1 MGHVALAAPPAS
13 PAHGAT
19 ASLVGGAVLALAL
32 SASSPAQA
40 QGRKPAAAG
49 KPAPASAAPTSGS
62 RPLAQTLTGDAK
74 AAYDA
79 AKLLVGDGDFGN
91 AAIKFRAAFDASHD
105 PRLLWNIA
113 ACEKNQRH
121 YAKTIALLHEYLD
134 TGGDLLTDADRRE
147 ARGVLDAIESFTV
160 HLTVTVSEPGAEVF
174 VDDERVGTSP
184 LASPVTVDIGQ
195 RKVTA
200 RKPGFKEATEQVA
213 LGGSAAGKVSL
224 TMSADV
230 HQGHL
235 KVTTQSW
242 AHISLDGK
250 RVGNGAWEG
259 DVPSGGHTLRVESAG
274 MRPYQSEVVVA
285 DDESRTIDVPLEK
298 EGSESGGGA
307 HEPEASP
314 PGFEVGVS
322 GGPGI
327 KMHGDQPWV
336 TTVRADIAL
345 RAAWVVGLGLYAEY
359 GAIDASGACG
369 TDSHGPSPT
378 QPLDLA
384 VRSSF
389 QACRWAKAGLQLT
402 VHFLPAHAFDPW
414 IAFEP
419 GARLTFFDFAAFE
432 PLTGRTSYQSASLPA
447 LDIGGR
453 AGLDWHPVAS
463 FRPWSIGAYGALVY
477 TALADEA
484 PARNAGNDG
493 TAPPA
498 LHDGGI
504 TAVQYFSV
512 FFGLRSSLA
521 F

>member
-1 MGHVALAAPPAS
+1 MRHAALRAFPAIAVALVLGSAPPAS
-13 PAHGAT
+13 
-19 ASLVGGAVLALAL
+19 
-32 SASSPAQA
+32 AQA
-40 QGRKPAAAG
+40 RKPAGAPR
-49 KPAPASAAPTSGS
+49 PAPAPAPSGP

-79 AKLLVGDGDFGN
+79 AKLLVGDGDFAG

-121 YAKTIALLHEYLD
+121 YARTIALLHEYLD
-134 TGGDLLTDADRRE
+134 TGGDLLGDADRRE

-160 HLTVTVSEPGAEVF
+160 HLTVTVSEPGADVF

-184 LASPVTVDIGQ
+184 LAGPVTVDIGQ

-200 RKPGFKEATEQVA
+200 RKAGFKDATEQVA

-224 TMSADV
+224 EMTADV

-250 RVGNGAWEG
+250 RVGDGSWEG
-259 DVPSGGHTLRVESAG
+259 AVTSGGHTLRVESAG

-285 DDESRTIDVPLEK
+285 DDEKRTIDVPLEK
-298 EGSESGGGA
+298 ESGGGGEGSR
-307 HEPEASP
+307 EPEASAP
-314 PGFEVGVS
+314 SFEAGVS
-322 GGPGI
+322 GGPGV

-345 RAAWVVGLGLYAEY
+345 RAAWVMGLGLYAEY

-369 TDSHGPSPT
+369 TDAHGPSPA
-378 QPLDLA
+378 QPLDLS

-389 QACRWAKAGLQLT
+389 QACRWAKAGLELT
-402 VHFLPAHAFDPW
+402 LHFLPAHAFDPW
-414 IAFEP
+414 IAVEP
-419 GARLTFFDFAAFE
+419 GARITFFDFAAFE
-432 PLTGRTSYQSASLPA
+432 PLTGRTSYASASLPA

-453 AGLDWHPVAS
+453 AGLDWHPLPS
-463 FRPWSIGAYGALVY
+463 FRPWALGVYGSLVY
-477 TALADEA
+477 TALADEN